1 MKQNISTLI
10 LENEVIM
17 LDTSVAMDDN
27 FEKLVAVLEM
37 PLMESR
43 KKIIVKNA
51 VWAELLRHL
60 DSRDVVKRQ
69 RATTAVQI
77 IGMHYNIF
85 DIDDS
90 DVNSEKIIRAFADV
104 EFLADLMLHKNRYSQ
119 ALLTNDKKL
128 SKDVVKLNEQE
139 SCFGKQISV
148 YNLNDS
154 GDIILYS
161 YEATEERSEK
171 VEYKKTLIKEERND
185 RSNIIPILGSSTAAL
200 VVGVIIGKYGKE
212 IINGIKS
219 VA

>member
-1 MKQNISTLI
+1 
-10 LENEVIM
+10 M
-17 LDTSVAMDDN
+17 LDTSVAMDNN

-104 EFLADLMLHKNRYSQ
+104 EFLADLMLHKSRYSQ

-128 SKDVVKLNEQE
+128 SKDVIKLNEQE

-148 YNLNDS
+148 YNLNNS
-154 GDIILYS
+154 GDIVLYS
-161 YEATEERSEK
+161 YEATKERSEK
-171 VEYKKTLIKEERND
+171 GEDKRTHIKEERNE

-212 IINGIKS
+212 IIDGIKS